1 MRFLTIQRQFAFLQR
16 LLLSALCEAGI
27 NDRNRDATGATEY
40 PFTFT
45 PEKRIYIHRK
55 SPFPTMPGKP
65 HFTGAKIC
73 PTYFEICALY
83 FKIGPTF
90 F

>member
-27 NDRNRDATGATEY
+27 NDRNCDTTGATEY

-45 PEKRIYIHRK
+45 PEKRIYSHEK
-55 SPFPTMPGKP
+55 ALFQPCPESPILRGQKYVRHILKYVPCILK
-65 HFTGAKIC
+65 
-73 PTYFEICALY
+73 
-83 FKIGPTF
+83 
-90 F
+90 

>member
-27 NDRNRDATGATEY
+27 NDRNRDTTGATEY

-45 PEKRIYIHRK
+45 PEKRIYIHRTPPFQPCRE
-55 SPFPTMPGKP
+55 SPILRGQKYVRHILKYVPCILK
-65 HFTGAKIC
+65 
-73 PTYFEICALY
+73 
-83 FKIGPTF
+83 
-90 F
+90 

>member
-27 NDRNRDATGATEY
+27 NDRNRDTTGATEY

-45 PEKRIYIHRK
+45 PEKRIYIHMK
-55 SPFPTMPGKP
+55 KPFSNHAGKAP
-65 HFTGAKIC
+65 FYGGKNMSDLFLIC
-73 PTYFEICALY
+73 S
-83 FKIGPTF
+83 
-90 F
+90 

>member
-27 NDRNRDATGATEY
+27 NDRNRDATEATEY

-55 SPFPTMPGKP
+55 KPLFQPCPESPILRGGKNMSDI
-65 HFTGAKIC
+65 F
-73 PTYFEICALY
+73 
-83 FKIGPTF
+83 
-90 F
+90 

>member
-40 PFTFT
+40 TFT
-45 PEKRIYIHRK
+45 GK

-73 PTYFEICALY
+73 PTFFKICALY
-83 FKIGPTF
+83 FKISPTF

>member
-27 NDRNRDATGATEY
+27 NDRNRDTTGATEY

-45 PEKRIYIHRK
+45 PEKQIYIHMK
-55 SPFPTMPGKP
+55 KPLSNHAGKAPFYGGKNMSDI
-65 HFTGAKIC
+65 F
-73 PTYFEICALY
+73 
-83 FKIGPTF
+83 
-90 F
+90 

>member
-45 PEKRIYIHRK
+45 PEKRIYIHKKKPLSNHARK
-55 SPFPTMPGKP
+55 AQFYGGKNMSDI
-65 HFTGAKIC
+65 F
-73 PTYFEICALY
+73 
-83 FKIGPTF
+83 
-90 F
+90 

>member
-27 NDRNRDATGATEY
+27 NNRNRDATEATEY

-55 SPFPTMPGKP
+55 KPLSNHARKAPFYGGKNMSDI
-65 HFTGAKIC
+65 F
-73 PTYFEICALY
+73 
-83 FKIGPTF
+83 
-90 F
+90 

>member
-27 NDRNRDATGATEY
+27 NDRNRDTTGATEC

-45 PEKRIYIHRK
+45 PEKRIYIHMKKPFSNHARK
-55 SPFPTMPGKP
+55 AQFYGGKNMSDI
-65 HFTGAKIC
+65 F
-73 PTYFEICALY
+73 
-83 FKIGPTF
+83 
-90 F
+90 

>member
-27 NDRNRDATGATEY
+27 NDRNRDTTGATEY
-40 PFTFT
+40 PFTLHPKIEYTFT
-45 PEKRIYIHRK
+45 GKN
-55 SPFPTMPGKP
+55 PFPTMPGKP

>member
-27 NDRNRDATGATEY
+27 NDRNRDTTGATEY

-45 PEKRIYIHRK
+45 PEKRIYIHREK
-55 SPFPTMPGKP
+55 PFSNHAGKAP
-65 HFTGAKIC
+65 FYGGKNMSDIFLNMC
-73 PTYFEICALY
+73 IVF
-83 FKIGPTF
+83 
-90 F
+90 

>member
-27 NDRNRDATGATEY
+27 NDRNRDTTGATEY

-45 PEKRIYIHRK
+45 PEKRIYIDR
-55 SPFPTMPGKP
+55 GKP
-65 HFTGAKIC
+65 LSNHAGKAPFYGGKNMSDI
-73 PTYFEICALY
+73 F
-83 FKIGPTF
+83 
-90 F
+90 